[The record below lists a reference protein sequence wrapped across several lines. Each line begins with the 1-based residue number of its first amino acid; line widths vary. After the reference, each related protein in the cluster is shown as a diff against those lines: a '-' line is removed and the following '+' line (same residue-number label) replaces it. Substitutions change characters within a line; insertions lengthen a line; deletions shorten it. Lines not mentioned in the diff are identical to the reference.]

1 MARITHHGSI
11 RKKGKGYE
19 IRLSVAGNR
28 HSFMFTGTFTQ
39 AASYANTKYAELA
52 EKYGREARGL
62 PGDMPVSELIERFR
76 AEYMPGRSAG
86 TQRSYSDALK
96 PITRYFVEARKDPLI
111 QHIGKGD
118 VTAFVSWR
126 RGHRIQGEKVIPGK
140 VSERT
145 VQKDRTV
152 LHTLLQYAVDLEVL
166 DSNPVALTQAPK
178 VARRT
183 PVIPSEE
190 RYEALLR
197 ECRASRQPMLFLY
210 ALTLGESGAR
220 SESEAL
226 WLRWRDVDLDG
237 GFIWIDSDP
246 EHHETKGREGRWTPM
261 TPRLH
266 SAMREHFARYRF
278 ARYGGKPTPWVFHHT
293 STRRHHRAGE
303 RIVSMRESFKNAAR
317 RAGLPAKFGQ
327 HDLRHRRVTT
337 WLAEGANP
345 VHVKEAV
352 GHSDLQ
358 TTMWYTHLSRE
369 HLRSLVDS
377 PPAHPAEEGESTSAP
392 HPNRDQRGK
401 TRGKTGSTR
410 RSVIA

>member
-11 RKKGKGYE
+11 RKKGKSYE

-62 PGDMPVSELIERFR
+62 PGDMPFSELVKRFET
-76 AEYMPGRSAG
+76 EYMPGRAAG

-96 PITRYFVEARKDPLI
+96 PITRYFVEARKDPLV
-111 QHIGKGD
+111 QHVGKGD
-118 VTAFVSWR
+118 VTAFISWR
-126 RGHRIQGEKVIPGK
+126 RGHRIQGERVITGT

-166 DSNPVALTQAPK
+166 DLNPVALTQALK
-178 VARRT
+178 VVRR
-183 PVIPSEE
+183 PPALLSDEQ
-190 RYEALLR
+190 YEAMLR
-197 ECRASRQPMLFLY
+197 ECQTSRQPMLFLY

-226 WLRWRDVDLDG
+226 WLRWQDVDLDG
-237 GFIWIDSDP
+237 GFVWIHSDP
-246 EHHETKGREGRWTPM
+246 AAHETKGRKGRWVPM
-261 TPRLH
+261 TARLQ
-266 SAMREHFARYRF
+266 SAMREHFAQYRF
-278 ARYGGKPTPWVFHHT
+278 ARYDGKPTLWVFHHT
-293 STRRHHRAGE
+293 STKRHHLAGA
-303 RIVSMRESFKNAAR
+303 RIVSMREAFKGAAR
-317 RAGLPAKFGQ
+317 RAGLPARFGQ
-327 HDLRHRRVTT
+327 HDLRHRRVTN
-337 WLAEGANP
+337 WIAEGANP

-352 GHSDLQ
+352 GHSDLR
-358 TTMWYTHLSRE
+358 TTMWYTHLTRE

-377 PPAHPAEEGESTSAP
+377 PPGEATEGGEHSTPLHPD
-392 HPNRDQRGK
+392 RDQRGK
-401 TRGKTGSTR
+401 TRGNTGSTR
-410 RSVIA
+410 RGVIA